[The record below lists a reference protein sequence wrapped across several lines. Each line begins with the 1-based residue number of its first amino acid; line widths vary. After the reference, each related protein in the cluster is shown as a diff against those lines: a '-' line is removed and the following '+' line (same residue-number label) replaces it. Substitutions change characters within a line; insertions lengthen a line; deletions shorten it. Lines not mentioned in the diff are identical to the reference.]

1 MKTKKSKAEIK
12 FQIELDENNVPDSIR
27 WLATDGKDSFTDAKA
42 VIMSIWDGDNKNSLS
57 IDLWTKDMMAEEM
70 QHFTFQILDGLS
82 KSYNRSVGD
91 EKVTKYIQDCAIKIG
106 KELNILK

>member
-12 FQIELDENNVPDSIR
+12 FQIDLDENNVPENIK
-27 WLATDGKDSFTDAKA
+27 WLATDGKVSFSDAKA
-42 VIMSIWDGDNKNSLS
+42 VIMSIWDGDNKTSLG

-70 QHFTFQILDGLS
+70 HHFIFQILDSLS
-82 KSYNRSVGD
+82 KSCKRSVGD
-91 EKVTKYIQDCAIKIG
+91 EKVAKHIHDCAITIG